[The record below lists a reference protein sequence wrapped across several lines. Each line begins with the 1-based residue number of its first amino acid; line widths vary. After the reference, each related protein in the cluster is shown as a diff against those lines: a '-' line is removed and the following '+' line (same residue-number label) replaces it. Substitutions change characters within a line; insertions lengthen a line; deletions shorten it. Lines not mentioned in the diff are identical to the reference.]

1 MLQVDFDY
9 PYAAAISSGASTFRV
24 LAMGNNPSVDT
35 NTQPEDI
42 WAGAELGTL
51 NGINHAFIPRA
62 QVATAMEVVSDSAA
76 DTAAGAGART
86 VTITYLNSQWR
97 ATTVQL
103 TLNGTTPVPLPT
115 TAFRINLF
123 QVATVGT
130 FGVANTG
137 NISIRLVGGLG
148 ATYAYMAAGVG
159 NARSSLYTCPED
171 LRFDLIS
178 STLSINRAFT
188 GDRWAS
194 CNICVQDSLG
204 RLIKGTE
211 LSVSTATPYR
221 HETAGF
227 PLVVLQPRTDV
238 WMRCEAVSSSNTN
251 ISASLTGIQ
260 RNPLNIIL

>member
-35 NTQPEDI
+35 NTQPEDV

-51 NGINHAFIPRA
+51 NGINHAFIPRP
-62 QVATAMEVVSDSAA
+62 QVPTSMEVVSDSAA
-76 DTAAGAGART
+76 DTSAGLGART
-86 VTITYLNSQWR
+86 VNITYLDANWR
-97 ATTVQL
+97 MRSVTL
-103 TLNGTTPVPLPT
+103 TLNGLTPVPLPT
-115 TAFRINLF
+115 TAMRINLF

-130 FGVANTG
+130 FGAANTG
-137 NISIRLVGGLG
+137 NLSIRLVGGLG
-148 ATYAYMAAGVG
+148 ATFAYMQAGIG

-194 CNICVQDSLG
+194 LNICLQDSTG

-227 PLVVLQPRTDV
+227 PLVAMTPRTDV
-238 WMRCEAVSSSNTN
+238 WVRCEAVSSSNTN

-260 RNPLNIIL
+260 RNPLNITL